1 MAVSKF
7 LLTLRRALSLPND
20 LLFYLRS
27 NGDWKLRH
35 PTEVI
40 IEHFLTKI
48 DRADAA
54 KISAQLSQPFMQHW
68 WHKGRINPIFH
79 YILDPET
86 LLEDAAYAE
95 DLYRVEMFVDGK
107 KHWANINFVT
117 GRLYSVELP
126 KPFKFYEGKAIALG
140 DIKRGKASQSIT
152 RAIDRL
158 EHGRDDEV

>member
-1 MAVSKF
+1 MAVNKF
-7 LLTLRRALSLPND
+7 ALVLRRLISLPND
-20 LLFYLRS
+20 LLFITTCDGS
-27 NGDWKLRH
+27 WKLRY
-35 PTEVI
+35 PTDI
-40 IEHFLTKI
+40 IIRHFLARV
-48 DRADAA
+48 DHAHAE
-54 KISAQLSQPFMQHW
+54 KISAQLRQPFIQHW

-86 LLEDAAYAE
+86 LLEDAAYSE
-95 DLYRVEMFVDGK
+95 DLYRVEMLVDGK
-107 KHWANINFVT
+107 KQWANINFVT

-140 DIKRGKASQSIT
+140 DIKRGKPSQSIT